1 MCVPNET
8 GGLPQDVCV
17 RQSVASCLLPAGE
30 GKRGRLSQGQFW
42 ALGTIQNHQ
51 SLNFARPGERSSSR
65 PAIPTSKPFSAEAG
79 TLSLV
84 LDSSAEPSEKH
95 AASFSLNVGR
105 RGESTL
111 SPRLEAPCAWL
122 QSCLNS
128 TSGPA
133 SLHGRIVVVGRGCVF
148 SQSENRAGNPFL
160 GTPPTAPQ
168 VQLRPN
174 ER

>member
-1 MCVPNET
+1 MCVPKET
-8 GGLPQDVCV
+8 GGLPQDVCL
-17 RQSVASCLLPAGE
+17 RQSVATCLLPAGE
-30 GKRGRLSQGQFW
+30 REKGQLCQGQFCP
-42 ALGTIQNHQ
+42 LGTIQNHQ
-51 SLNFARPGERSSSR
+51 SLNLARPGERSSAC

-95 AASFSLNVGR
+95 AASFSLKVGR
-105 RGESTL
+105 GWESTL

-122 QSCLNS
+122 QSGPNS
-128 TSGPA
+128 TSGPT
-133 SLHGRIVVVGRGCVF
+133 SLRGRIVVVGQGCVF

-160 GTPPTAPQ
+160 GTPPPAPQ
-168 VQLRPN
+168 VQLRPS